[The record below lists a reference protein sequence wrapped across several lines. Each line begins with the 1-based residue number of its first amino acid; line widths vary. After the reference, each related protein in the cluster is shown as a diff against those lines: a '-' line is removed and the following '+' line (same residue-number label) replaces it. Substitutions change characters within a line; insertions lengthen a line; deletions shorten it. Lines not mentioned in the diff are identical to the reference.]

1 MNTCPFC
8 GESLDR
14 DHILVSYVG
23 DAYQGRAIWECLSA
37 GGCFTRHFYGRDAAE
52 ATMLEYAGRQ
62 PDGPDRHD
70 PVLG

>member
-23 DAYQGRAIWECLSA
+23 DAYQGRAICSLK
-37 GGCFTRHFYGRDAAE
+37 GGTVA
-52 ATMLEYAGRQ
+52 
-62 PDGPDRHD
+62 
-70 PVLG
+70 